1 MGANV
6 PGHLFLVCFWVMRI
20 PHVHTDDLV
29 VLRSREANQHTL
41 DFFEAICQFGLVDGL
56 IAVALVSEE
65 SGLGH
70 CFFAP
75 LQASAHD
82 VVQHGRQ
89 VACSAANHPEKH
101 LGHSLWRRVQ
111 LRSEPFL
118 RWSFGRRAQLLC
130 WRWKRRWLRNVR
142 AACCASWGQTTDR
155 LSSWGQTT
163 GRRFWRCSLWFGR
176 MDRGPQET
184 Q

>member
-111 LRSEPFL
+111 LRSAIPAVELWAPRPAVVLEVETAVVAECQSCLL
-118 RWSFGRRAQLLC
+118 RQLGSDHRPALQLGSDHRPKILAVLSLV
-130 WRWKRRWLRNVR
+130 W
-142 AACCASWGQTTDR
+142 ADGQ
-155 LSSWGQTT
+155 
-163 GRRFWRCSLWFGR
+163 
-176 MDRGPQET
+176 GPQET